1 MRLLELKPLS
11 DIYAREEDFTA
22 DLAENLSV
30 LGLGDFKVV
39 ETEVYVGSRKAD
51 IIATGEDGVLVVE
64 NQFGKADWDHW
75 GRLEC
80 YARLSDAT
88 VAALVAEDFEDLM
101 IETCRLRNQVDT
113 MTEWHLFQVIAN
125 TCDKL
130 HFIRLYTSLSA
141 SNNLPPNEYTEFWAP
156 IRSDRSSLFAGAP
169 LNGPQLSKTIR
180 SVIPSPVI
188 LTLTVGQENSHIRVR
203 FRRNHPREG
212 EVRAEAS
219 NHFPEHPLCDESN
232 NNYAILY
239 FRDVAEGISNRSAW
253 PQIQETL
260 VSMGTE
266 IYNLLTSLLNS

>member
-11 DIYAREEDFTA
+11 DIYAQEEDFTA

-30 LGLGDFKVV
+30 LGLGDFEDV
-39 ETEVYVGSRKAD
+39 ETEVYFGPRKAD

-88 VAALVAEDFEDLM
+88 VAALVAEDFEELM

-113 MTEWHLFQVIAN
+113 MTEWHLFQLIAN

-141 SNNLPPNEYTEFWAP
+141 SSNNSPPNEYTEFWAP
-156 IRSDRSSLFAGAP
+156 IRSDRSTPFAGSS
-169 LNGPQLSKTIR
+169 LNRTQLTKRIR
-180 SVIPSPVI
+180 GVE
-188 LTLTVGQENSHIRVR
+188 LTLTVLRMRSDIRLR
-203 FRRNHPREG
+203 FRRNHPRAQ
-212 EVRAEAS
+212 EVREEIA
-219 NHFPEHPLCDESN
+219 NLFPDREPEDESN
-232 NNYAILY
+232 DNFGILY
-239 FRDVAEGISNRSAW
+239 FRNVAEGISNRSAW

-260 VSMGTE
+260 VSRGTE
-266 IYNLLTSLLNS
+266 IYNLLTRLLNG